1 MLFEELNLKEASL
14 EAVRELGFESPT
26 EIQEMSIPALLEADI
41 DFIGQAQ
48 TGTGKTAAFTFPLLE
63 KLNFKKKK
71 IQAIIL
77 APTRELANQI
87 CEEVKKLSKFA
98 PINTF
103 SIYGGTSVSGQI
115 RDMKRTRPQIL
126 VGTPGR
132 TLDFLRRGLLE
143 LDECRFVVLDEAD
156 EMLDMGFFDDVNEI
170 VSSIKDKNTWMFSA
184 TMPAPILKMINKEF
198 KDPKIVKVTKK
209 ILTTAQVTQ
218 QYCLVRNR
226 NHSEA
231 LTRYLDFYENS
242 YAIVFTRTKVQAK
255 ELTDLLNERG
265 YTADALHGD
274 MSQDQ
279 RDLTMKKF
287 KAKKV
292 HLLVCTD
299 VAARGID
306 VDNLTH
312 VINYG
317 LPQDNEAYVH
327 RIGRTGRGSST
338 GIALSLV
345 DPNERR
351 RLRDIER
358 ITSAKIE
365 EVQLPTVEAIMEV
378 MTRKA
383 FAKFTVSLERNFKD
397 NTGFAAFMEEFKDA
411 DKEDILKATYAS
423 VFEENFKRYQNA
435 RSIEATASAEKG
447 QRGERGE
454 RSASGAQSGYERF
467 FLNVGKTQGLETGGL
482 IRLVANGINVRG
494 SEIGKIN
501 IRDTFSFFEV
511 PEQYKD
517 QILGMNDTNWENNTL
532 SLEVAKA
539 EKRSGGPRRGGPR
552 SGGGGGSR
560 GGYKAGGRSS
570 GSRDGNS
577 SDRPRSGS
585 SSSDR
590 PRSANGNSSRNES
603 SDRPKRNF
611 NR

>member
-14 EAVRELGFESPT
+14 EAVRALGFESPT
-26 EIQEMSIPALLEADI
+26 EIQEKSIPFLLEADI

-63 KLNFKKKK
+63 KLDFKKKK
-71 IQAIIL
+71 IQAIVL

-98 PINTF
+98 PVNTF

-143 LDECRFVVLDEAD
+143 LDECKFVVLDEAD

-184 TMPAPILKMINKEF
+184 TMPRPILNMINKEF
-198 KDPKIVKVTKK
+198 NDPKIVKVTKK
-209 ILTTAQVTQ
+209 ILTTAQVSQ

-383 FAKFTVSLERNFKD
+383 FAKFTTSLERNFDENK
-397 NTGFAAFMEEFKDA
+397 GYASFIEEFKDA
-411 DKEDILKATYAS
+411 SKEDILKATYAS

-435 RSIEATASAEKG
+435 RSIEATASAE
-447 QRGERGE
+447 RGERGS

-517 QILGMNDTNWENNTL
+517 QILGMNDTTWQNEKL

-539 EKRSGGPRRGGPR
+539 EKRTGGGPRRGTNR
-552 SGGGGGSR
+552 SGGSSGGSR
-560 GGYKAGGRSS
+560 GGYRASGR
-570 GSRDGNS
+570 SRDGNS
-577 SDRPRSGS
+577 SSRDGNR
-585 SSSDR
+585 SDR
-590 PRSANGNSSRNES
+590 PRTGGGNSSKNSS

>member
-1 MLFEELNLKEASL
+1 MLFEELSLKEASL
-14 EAVRELGFESPT
+14 KAVRELGFESPT
-26 EIQEMSIPALLEADI
+26 EIQEKSIPLLLEDDI

-63 KLNFKKKK
+63 KLNFKSKK
-71 IQAIIL
+71 IQSIVL

-87 CEEVKKLSKFA
+87 CEEVKKLSKFD
-98 PINTF
+98 PVKTF
-103 SIYGGTSVSGQI
+103 SIYGGTSVSGQM
-115 RDMKRTRPQIL
+115 RDLKKIKPQIL

-132 TLDFLRRGLLE
+132 TLDFLRRGLLD

-170 VSSIKDKNTWMFSA
+170 VSSVKNKNTWMFSA
-184 TMPAPILKMINKEF
+184 TMPKPILNMINKEF
-198 KDPKIVKVTKK
+198 SDPQIVKVTKK
-209 ILTTAQVTQ
+209 ILTNDMVKQ
-218 QYCLVRNR
+218 QFCLVRSR
-226 NHSEA
+226 NQSEA
-231 LTRYLDFYENS
+231 LCRYLDFYQNS

-255 ELTDLLNERG
+255 ELTDTLNERG
-265 YTADALHGD
+265 YTADSLHGD

-287 KAKKV
+287 KNKKV

-327 RIGRTGRGSST
+327 RIGRTGRGGSE

-345 DPNERR
+345 DPNEKR

-358 ITSAKIE
+358 ITKAKIE
-365 EVQLPTVEAIMEV
+365 QIPLPSVEEIMDV
-378 MTRKA
+378 MTKKA
-383 FAKFTVSLERNFKD
+383 FAKFSVAMDKNMENDKNFES
-397 NTGFAAFMEEFKDA
+397 FVAEFSKSS
-411 DKEDILKATYAS
+411 KEDILKATYAYM
-423 VFEENFKRYQNA
+423 FEENFKRYKNA
-435 RSIEATASAEKG
+435 QSIDANSSERDRGSRSS
-447 QRGERGE
+447 
-454 RSASGAQSGYERF
+454 SGAQVGYERF

-482 IRLVANGINVRG
+482 IKLVAKNISIKG

-511 PEQYKD
+511 PDQYKD
-517 QILGMNDTNWENNTL
+517 QVLEMNNATWQNLSL

-539 EKRSGGPRRGGPR
+539 QA
-552 SGGGGGSR
+552 GGGGRGRRNGNRSR
-560 GGYKAGGRSS
+560 GGFRS
-570 GSRDGNS
+570 GSRSASRSSAPRRNS
-577 SDRPRSGS
+577 
-585 SSSDR
+585 
-590 PRSANGNSSRNES
+590 N
-603 SDRPKRNF
+603 DRPKRNF
-611 NR
+611 SR

>member
-1 MLFEELNLKEASL
+1 
-14 EAVRELGFESPT
+14 
-26 EIQEMSIPALLEADI
+26 
-41 DFIGQAQ
+41 
-48 TGTGKTAAFTFPLLE
+48 
-63 KLNFKKKK
+63 
-71 IQAIIL
+71 
-77 APTRELANQI
+77 
-87 CEEVKKLSKFA
+87 
-98 PINTF
+98 
-103 SIYGGTSVSGQI
+103 
-115 RDMKRTRPQIL
+115 
-126 VGTPGR
+126 
-132 TLDFLRRGLLE
+132 
-143 LDECRFVVLDEAD
+143 
-156 EMLDMGFFDDVNEI
+156 
-170 VSSIKDKNTWMFSA
+170 
-184 TMPAPILKMINKEF
+184 MPKPILKMINKEF

-209 ILTTAQVTQ
+209 ILTNAQVSQ

-226 NHSEA
+226 NLSEA

-279 RDLTMKKF
+279 RDLTMRKF

-292 HLLVCTD
+292 HLLICTD

-383 FAKFTVSLERNFKD
+383 FANFKTSLERDFGENK
-397 NTGFAAFMEEFKDA
+397 GFAAFCEEFKEA
-411 DKEDILKATYAS
+411 SKEDILKATYAS

-435 RSIEATASAEKG
+435 GSIEATASAERG
-447 QRGERGE
+447 QRGE

-539 EKRSGGPRRGGPR
+539 EKRSGGPRRGGSR
-552 SGGGGGSR
+552 SGGGGSR
-560 GGYKAGGRSS
+560 GGYRAGGRSRDGNRS
-570 GSRDGNS
+570 SSRDGNR
-577 SDRPRSGS
+577 SDRPRTGG
-585 SSSDR
+585 
-590 PRSANGNSSRNES
+590 GNSSRSTS

>member
-26 EIQEMSIPALLEADI
+26 EIQEKSIPLLLDGNI

-63 KLNFKKKK
+63 KLNFKSKK
-71 IQAIIL
+71 IQAIVL

-87 CEEVKKLSKFA
+87 CEEVKKLSKFD
-98 PINTF
+98 PVRTF
-103 SIYGGTSVSGQI
+103 SIYGGTSVSGQM
-115 RDMKRTRPQIL
+115 RDLKRNKPQIL

-132 TLDFLRRGLLE
+132 TLDFLRRGLLDLE
-143 LDECRFVVLDEAD
+143 DCRFVVLDEAD

-170 VSSIKDKNTWMFSA
+170 VSSVKEKNTWMFSA
-184 TMPAPILKMINKEF
+184 TMPKPILNMINKEF
-198 KDPKIVKVTKK
+198 SDPQIVKVTKK
-209 ILTTAQVTQ
+209 ILTNDQVAQ

-231 LTRYLDFYENS
+231 LTRYLDFYQNS

-265 YTADALHGD
+265 YAADALHGD

-287 KAKKV
+287 KAKKI
-292 HLLVCTD
+292 HLLICTD

-327 RIGRTGRGSST
+327 RIGRTGRGGSQ

-345 DPNERR
+345 DPNEKR

-358 ITSAKIE
+358 ITKAKIE
-365 EVQLPTVEAIMEV
+365 QIPLPSVEEIMGV
-378 MTRKA
+378 MTKKA
-383 FAKFTVSLERNFKD
+383 FAKFAVSLEKNIENDPSFD
-397 NTGFAAFMEEFKDA
+397 AFMEEFKDA
-411 DKEDILKATYAS
+411 SKEEILKATYKS
-423 VFEENFKRYQNA
+423 IFEENFKRYKNA
-435 RSIEATASAEKG
+435 RSIDATSND
-447 QRGERGE
+447 RNE
-454 RSASGAQSGYERF
+454 RSSTRTASGAQVGYERF

-482 IRLVANGINVRG
+482 IRMVADGISIKG

-511 PEQYKD
+511 PDQYKD
-517 QILGMNDTNWENNTL
+517 QILGMNDTTWQNLSL

-539 EKRSGGPRRGGPR
+539 DKNAGGARRRRSGNR
-552 SGGGGGSR
+552 SGGGGAR
-560 GGYKAGGRSS
+560 GRNFRAG
-570 GSRDGNS
+570 
-577 SDRPRSGS
+577 SGS
-585 SSSDR
+585 SGGSGRSF
-590 PRSANGNSSRNES
+590 SANRRSS